1 MSLDH
6 ESQNAYSVRVQVKDR
21 VGEVYEKILTVQ
33 TIDQNDAPTGI
44 TLDNSTI
51 AEGQKKGTLIGT
63 LGAVDQD
70 ASAGDKFS
78 YTLVSGVGDS
88 DNASFKISGAEL
100 KSEQSFDVAQRDKLY
115 IRLRVTDSAG
125 EFHEEPMIVQVT
137 TVNDAPTGIA
147 LEVDTIAENSPE
159 DTLVSAIVV
168 TDPDEFSIAGVG
180 EGLLAHYKFDGDI
193 TDSSGNGH
201 DASFV
206 SMNSA
211 DSFVDGQVLQAIRF
225 TPSNGYLDLP
235 VGAHP
240 PEGQD
245 QYSLA
250 FWSKWGSTAGA
261 RDSSVL
267 ESGDGLSSNPRVLNI
282 HFPWSNGYV
291 YWDSYKAGS
300 SNRIKKVCSCR
311 TSKGAMASLG
321 IGS

>member
-1 MSLDH
+1 M
-6 ESQNAYSVRVQVKDR
+6 
-21 VGEVYEKILTVQ
+21 
-33 TIDQNDAPTGI
+33 
-44 TLDNSTI
+44 
-51 AEGQKKGTLIGT
+51 
-63 LGAVDQD
+63 
-70 ASAGDKFS
+70 
-78 YTLVSGVGDS
+78 
-88 DNASFKISGAEL
+88 
-100 KSEQSFDVAQRDKLY
+100 
-115 IRLRVTDSAG
+115 TDSAG

-147 LEVDTIAENSPE
+147 LEVNTIAENSPE

-193 TDSSGNGH
+193 TDSSGNDH

-245 QYSLA
+245 QFSLA
-250 FWSKWGSTAGA
+250 FWAKWGSTAL
-261 RDSSVL
+261 RCYLNHWMVRIRMHSVTGLPTGTL
-267 ESGDGLSSNPRVLNI
+267 ES
-282 HFPWSNGYV
+282 F
-291 YWDSYKAGS
+291 
-300 SNRIKKVCSCR
+300 
-311 TSKGAMASLG
+311 LG
-321 IGS
+321 E

>member
-1 MSLDH
+1 MIATTHPLK
-6 ESQNAYSVRVQVKDR
+6 SQER
-21 VGEVYEKILTVQ
+21 
-33 TIDQNDAPTGI
+33 
-44 TLDNSTI
+44 
-51 AEGQKKGTLIGT
+51 
-63 LGAVDQD
+63 
-70 ASAGDKFS
+70 
-78 YTLVSGVGDS
+78 
-88 DNASFKISGAEL
+88 EL

-211 DSFVDGQVLQAIRF
+211 DSFVDGQVLQFVSHPAMDTLTYQLAHIRQRDKISSAWHF
-225 TPSNGYLDLP
+225 GQNGEVQQVP
-235 VGAHP
+235 VKLRCWSP
-240 PEGQD
+240 MVRINN
-245 QYSLA
+245 A
-250 FWSKWGSTAGA
+250 F
-261 RDSSVL
+261 
-267 ESGDGLSSNPRVLNI
+267 
-282 HFPWSNGYV
+282 
-291 YWDSYKAGS
+291 
-300 SNRIKKVCSCR
+300 
-311 TSKGAMASLG
+311 
-321 IGS
+321 